1 MYQKFTLKAINALFL
16 QIFAKINYLK
26 MKHYLIAILLL
37 LSYDAISEE
46 GMWLPNL
53 IKNINEQDIQSS
65 GLKLTAEDLYSINPG
80 IVYCSMSAWG
90 QSGPYLTKPA
100 HDLATEAVAVH

>member
-1 MYQKFTLKAINALFL
+1 M
-16 QIFAKINYLK
+16 FAKINYLK

-53 IKNINEQDIQSS
+53 IKNINEQDLQSS
-65 GLKLTAEDLYSINPG
+65 GLKLTAEDLYSINNSSIKDA
-80 IVYCSMSAWG
+80 IVSLSWG
-90 QSGPYLTKPA
+90 PVQ
-100 HDLATEAVAVH
+100 VR